1 MSLPQDPAARK
12 AIKTCL
18 EEISSSMTRI
28 EGERDFIKEAINDIC
43 EEYQLSK
50 NTFRRLAKTYHK
62 QNFSIEVAEHE
73 EFEMMYE
80 QLTNQTTLGSEVADD
95 NL

>member
-12 AIKTCL
+12 AIKKCL
-18 EEISSSMTRI
+18 EEISASMTRT
-28 EGERDFIKEAINDIC
+28 EGERDFIKEAISNIC

-50 NTFRRLAKTYHK
+50 KTFRRLAKTYHK

-73 EFEMMYE
+73 EFEIMYE
-80 QLTNQTTLGSEVADD
+80 QITNETSLGSVVS
-95 NL
+95 